1 MTLKEKFNEFRS
13 ETRLVSPVIGVILMV
28 AITVI
33 LAAVIGTFVMGL
45 GDSVQSN
52 VQAGVSVDANAQ
64 DDTIDVTFTSEQQE
78 GTNLNVS
85 ATIVGTS
92 TDESDDLDS
101 IGQSRT
107 FTDVDGTSIDGE
119 SVKVVVTAEADGRST
134 VIYSETHD
142 L

>member
-1 MTLKEKFNEFRS
+1 
-13 ETRLVSPVIGVILMV
+13 MV

-64 DDTIDVTFTSEQQE
+64 ENTIDVTFTSEQQD
-78 GTNLNVS
+78 GTNLTVAVS
-85 ATIVGTS
+85 DTADPDASS
-92 TDESDDLDS
+92 TEELNS
-101 IGQSRT
+101 IGQSHT
-107 FTDVDGTSIDGE
+107 FTQFSASDEFENSDR
-119 SVKVVVTAEADGRST
+119 VKVVVTAEADGRST
-134 VIYSETHD
+134 VIYSETHE